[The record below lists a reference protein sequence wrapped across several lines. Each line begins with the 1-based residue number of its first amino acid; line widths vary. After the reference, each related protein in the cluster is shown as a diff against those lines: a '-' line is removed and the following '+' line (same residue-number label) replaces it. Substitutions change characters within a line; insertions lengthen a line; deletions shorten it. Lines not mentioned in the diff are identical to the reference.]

1 MQRDHYISHF
11 DTMPGSFLN
20 LTLHE
25 AVIQYG
31 QQLFGY
37 YLASLIIVT
46 GETFQ

>member
-25 AVIQYG
+25 VVKQYG
-31 QQLFGY
+31 LH
-37 YLASLIIVT
+37 YLAPLIIVT
-46 GETFQ
+46 GETLQ